1 MAPQS
6 RAHKRLVRLYRLVI
20 WRMRVHCAV
29 ARREFLERLP
39 LRLHVELLQPRMLM
53 SVAPAGGEL
62 LLNQAIGSTQQ
73 SPAVAVD
80 ASGNTVA
87 VWQSLGEDGDGWGI
101 YGRRFDSSGN
111 ALGNEFLVNTTTTH
125 DQVNPAIA
133 LTSSGA
139 FVVVWTSNQS
149 G

>member
-1 MAPQS
+1 MRCRRRKAIDQRADNSSTIGPWEPVPFLPLVAVLTPLPVVPIHPDVPAMRADRRPRAGWKVPMAPQS

-62 LLNQAIGSTQQ
+62 LLNQAIGS
-73 SPAVAVD
+73 
-80 ASGNTVA
+80 
-87 VWQSLGEDGDGWGI
+87 
-101 YGRRFDSSGN
+101 
-111 ALGNEFLVNTTTTH
+111 
-125 DQVNPAIA
+125 
-133 LTSSGA
+133 
-139 FVVVWTSNQS
+139 
-149 G
+149 